1 MGLHDYDPNTRHIIT
16 RGQIEQVLKNLRFI
30 DDARE
35 ELASKGPGNEGIIKE
50 LRNCAQGIYE
60 TMNQTPR
67 AET

>member
-16 RGQIEQVLKNLRFI
+16 RGQIEHVLKCLRFI
-30 DDARE
+30 DGARE
-35 ELASKGPGNEGIIKE
+35 ELAKKGPGNESIINE

-67 AET
+67 ADA